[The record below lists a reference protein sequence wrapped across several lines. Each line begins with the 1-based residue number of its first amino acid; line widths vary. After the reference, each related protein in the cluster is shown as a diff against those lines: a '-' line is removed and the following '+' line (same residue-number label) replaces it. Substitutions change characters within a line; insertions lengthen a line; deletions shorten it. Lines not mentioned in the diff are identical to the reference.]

1 MLRCISVHHNLF
13 IPADQNRYCAN
24 SVDPDE
30 KIKSIF
36 LLLFKC
42 KKYKVKISFLPSF
55 TTLSGLILADDKLR
69 TYFGFFIETRFGT
82 PCKFSGHNLHEMPK
96 PIFW

>member
-1 MLRCISVHHNLF
+1 MEGTYFLIRIAPFRRGIYKPGKDLFRWNGLPLKGRRVLRCISVHRNLF

-36 LLLFKC
+36 YCCLSAKR
-42 KKYKVKISFLPSF
+42 YKVKISF
-55 TTLSGLILADDKLR
+55 
-69 TYFGFFIETRFGT
+69 
-82 PCKFSGHNLHEMPK
+82 
-96 PIFW
+96 